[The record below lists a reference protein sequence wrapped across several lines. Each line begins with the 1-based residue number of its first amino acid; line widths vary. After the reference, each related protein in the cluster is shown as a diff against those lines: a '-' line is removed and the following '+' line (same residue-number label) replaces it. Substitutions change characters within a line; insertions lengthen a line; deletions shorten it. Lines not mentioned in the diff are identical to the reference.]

1 MTTTAPT
8 TPRAT
13 AFQREMARYAH
24 QVHDSG
30 CCTPA
35 ARCRLGAYL
44 ETVLDAAP
52 APDVRSADTAPRART
67 TGAGRSRRTAR
78 ADVPTMGQMT
88 TLTRLL
94 DELADAAG
102 EAAKHRDNA
111 RLLLA
116 NNDMTF
122 HLASLYLDRLIPA
135 ARALRAE
142 AAAARAANNTAAAQA
157 AADLEPGMYAR
168 DGKVY
173 RVVLSEAGRLYAKVW
188 AEGADDTPARFEFA
202 PGAIRDLRPEH
213 RMSIE
218 AAKTYSRRIGA
229 CCVCGKT
236 LTNAKSI
243 ERGIGPVCA
252 GNV

>member
-1 MTTTAPT
+1 MITTAPT

-13 AFQREMARYAH
+13 AFQREMARDALL
-24 QVHDSG
+24 VHDSG
-30 CCTPA
+30 CCTA
-35 ARCRLGAYL
+35 DARCRLGAYL

-52 APDVRSADTAPRART
+52 APDVRAVDTAPRART
-67 TGAGRSRRTAR
+67 AGAGRSRRTAR
-78 ADVPTMGQMT
+78 ADVPTVPQMT

-94 DELADAAG
+94 DELADATG

-111 RLLLA
+111 KLFLA
-116 NNDMTF
+116 NGDMTF
-122 HLASLYLDRLIPA
+122 HLARLYLDRLIPA

-142 AAAARAANNTAAAQA
+142 AAAARAANDQAAAQA
-157 AADLEPGMYAR
+157 AAALEPGMYAR
-168 DGKVY
+168 DGNVY

-188 AEGADDTPARFEFA
+188 AEGDDDTPARFEFA

>member
-1 MTTTAPT
+1 MTTIAPT

-13 AFQREMARYAH
+13 AFQREMAQDALL
-24 QVHDSG
+24 VHDAG
-30 CCTPA
+30 CCTA
-35 ARCRLGAYL
+35 TARCRLGAYL
-44 ETVLDAAP
+44 ETVLTAAP
-52 APDVRSADTAPRART
+52 TPDIRAADTAPRTRT
-67 TGAGRSRRTAR
+67 TGAGTSRRTAR
-78 ADVPTMGQMT
+78 SDLPTMGQMT

-94 DELADAAG
+94 DELADATG

-135 ARALRAE
+135 ARALRAQ
-142 AAAARAANNTAAAQA
+142 ATATRAANATAAAN
-157 AADLEPGMYAR
+157 LEPGMYAR
-168 DGKVY
+168 DGHVY
-173 RVVLSEAGRLYAKVW
+173 RVVLSHAGRPYAKVW
-188 AEGADDTPARFEFA
+188 VESDDDTPARFEFA

-213 RMSIE
+213 RMTTE
-218 AAKTYSRRIGA
+218 DAKAYSRRIGA

-236 LTNAKSI
+236 LTDPASI

-252 GNV
+252 DKV